1 MKGNLGYW
9 QRRYIRIH
17 GYDPGIFALA
27 KRAKRVTLSFEGS
40 EEEATNEPKVTI
52 TGVTVSSE
60 RKMLATLRKDEKG
73 RRRSAEDREPDEIYE
88 SCLLCETGSSSD
100 DGDGCCCCCWFRK
113 VILSGPLITRP
124 SQIFKQ
130 AGLSLL

>member
-27 KRAKRVTLSFEGS
+27 KRAKRVTLSFEG
-40 EEEATNEPKVTI
+40 
-52 TGVTVSSE
+52 
-60 RKMLATLRKDEKG
+60 
-73 RRRSAEDREPDEIYE
+73 
-88 SCLLCETGSSSD
+88 CLFYETGGN
-100 DGDGCCCCCWFRK
+100 DGDGGGGCCCCWFRK

-130 AGLSLL
+130 AGPSPSLI

>member
-1 MKGNLGYW
+1 
-9 QRRYIRIH
+9 
-17 GYDPGIFALA
+17 
-27 KRAKRVTLSFEGS
+27 
-40 EEEATNEPKVTI
+40 
-52 TGVTVSSE
+52 
-60 RKMLATLRKDEKG
+60 MLATLRKDEKG
-73 RRRSAEDREPDEIYE
+73 GRRSAEDRVALKNLLEPDEIYE